1 MKTKLNT
8 KIDIKRPAKRF
19 FLKPNS
25 VQGFT
30 LIEVLIAMF
39 LLAVAIFAIIST
51 TPLLIKENALDK
63 MATTA
68 TTLAK
73 DKMESLKNQSYVGYS
88 GLTTGT
94 DYATVYS
101 IIQPSATGSFYT
113 RTWTITAGSPAA
125 NMKTIAV
132 TVSWSWM
139 GVTKNVSLNTIV
151 GE

>member
-8 KIDIKRPAKRF
+8 KIDIKRPANRF
-19 FLKPNS
+19 FLKPNA

-39 LLAVAIFAIIST
+39 LLSVAIFAIIST

-73 DKMESLKNQSYVGYS
+73 DKMESLKNQSYQSYGNLS
-88 GLTTGT
+88 TGT
-94 DYATVYS
+94 DSVTMDS
-101 IIQPSATGSFYT
+101 TYT
-113 RTWTITAGSPAA
+113 RSWTVSPNTPAA

>member
-19 FLKPNS
+19 FLKPNA

-94 DYATVYS
+94 DYA
-101 IIQPSATGSFYT
+101 PLALSAIS
-113 RTWTITAGSPAA
+113 
-125 NMKTIAV
+125 N
-132 TVSWSWM
+132 
-139 GVTKNVSLNTIV
+139 
-151 GE
+151 

>member
-19 FLKPNS
+19 FLKPNA

-94 DYATVYS
+94 DYAPS
-101 IIQPSATGSFYT
+101 APSATDSFYT
-113 RTWTITAGSPAA
+113 RTWTITADSPAA
-125 NMKTIAV
+125 KMKTIAV

>member
-1 MKTKLNT
+1 MKTKSST
-8 KIDIKRPAKRF
+8 KIDIKRLAKKF
-19 FLKPNS
+19 FLMPNA

-30 LIEVLIAMF
+30 LVEVLIAMF

-63 MATTA
+63 IVTTA

-73 DKMESLKNQSYVGYS
+73 DKMEFLKNRSYVGYS

-94 DYATVYS
+94 DYATANSVT
-101 IIQPSATGSFYT
+101 QASATGSFYT
-113 RTWTITAGSPAA
+113 RTWTITTDSPAA

-132 TVSWSWM
+132 TVTWSWM
-139 GVTKNVSLNTIV
+139 GETKNVSLNTIV